1 MVREG
6 AWASIIR
13 QRRAPAAAP
22 LSALFIAVAS
32 HPLKLASL
40 TPAQLLR
47 ASIGVA
53 VITIVLKGAA
63 GYVTN
68 SMGLISDAMES
79 FVNLASAT
87 FALAMVTVAARP
99 ADADHPYG
107 HHKAEYFSSGFEGI
121 LIIGAATAILWFA
134 VLRLLSPQPLEQLG
148 WGLGLS
154 ILSSAFNGALAFVM
168 LRAARTHRSIALESD
183 ARHLITDV
191 WTSAG
196 VVIGIVAV
204 GLTGWFWLDPL
215 LAIGVALNIAREGV
229 KLVWRS
235 SQGLMDEAL
244 EPESLAQLN
253 ATLERFAA
261 EVPEGAQLRFDDIV
275 TRRAGQRRFADLHMH
290 VPGGWS
296 LQRAA
301 GLRDGL
307 EQALMDAL
315 PGLRVTIQLLP
326 LGMEAR
332 ATPKG
337 EAE

>member
-1 MVREG
+1 MKF
-6 AWASIIR
+6 S
-13 QRRAPAAAP
+13 
-22 LSALFIAVAS
+22 
-32 HPLKLASL
+32 SL

-47 ASIGVA
+47 LSIVVA
-53 VITIVLKGAA
+53 LVTIVLKGAA
-63 GYVTN
+63 GYITN

-99 ADADHPYG
+99 ADDEHPYG

-121 LIIGAATAILWFA
+121 LIIGAAIAIIWVA

-154 ILSSAFNGALAFVM
+154 ILSSGFNGWLAYVM
-168 LRAARTHRSIALESD
+168 FKAARVHRSIALESD
-183 ARHLITDV
+183 ARHLVTDV
-191 WTSAG
+191 WTSVA
-196 VVIGIVAV
+196 VVVGIVAV
-204 GLTGWFWLDPL
+204 HLTGWLWLDPV
-215 LAIGVALNIAREGV
+215 LAIGVALNILREGV
-229 KLVWRS
+229 SLVWRS
-235 SQGLMDEAL
+235 SQGLMDEAI
-244 EPESLAQLN
+244 EPESLALLQ
-253 ATLERFAA
+253 ATLEGFAA
-261 EVPEGAQLRFDDIV
+261 GVPEGAQLRFDDIV

-290 VPGGWS
+290 VPGAWS
-296 LQRAA
+296 LERAA

-332 ATPKG
+332 ATPKV
-337 EAE
+337 EVL